1 MRKSYIV
8 EKDYNNSRFDRWFKT
23 EIIDLP
29 QSLIEKIIRQNKI
42 KINKKKTKT
51 SYRLQKGDIIEI
63 FNISNFKP
71 NQKKIIKKRKK

>member
-29 QSLIEKIIRQNKI
+29 QSLIEK
-42 KINKKKTKT
+42 
-51 SYRLQKGDIIEI
+51 S
-63 FNISNFKP
+63 
-71 NQKKIIKKRKK
+71 